1 MDYYDIKPVE
11 YDPNVF
17 SDMTPVQLFM
27 TDEEVA
33 KILKD
38 NNIHYD
44 NCMYI
49 ASYYFIDKS
58 NVYKNKIAMFV
69 NLSGGIYQDSPY
81 GDLYFFVKDGV
92 IVHTC
97 RPPEIG
103 TSRPEMVF
111 NDVLIHTGFI
121 DDTEIKEEEVVVKS
135 STNYS
140 VSGNV

>member
-1 MDYYDIKPVE
+1 VV
-11 YDPNVF
+11 VF
-17 SDMTPVQLFM
+17 EISSRTEHCGMEALSMVNMFLNKHFM
-27 TDEEVA
+27 FCGY
-33 KILKD
+33 

-69 NLSGGIYQDSPY
+69 NLSGGVYQDSPY

-121 DDTEIKEEEVVVKS
+121 DDTEVKEEEVVKS
-135 STNYS
+135 SANYS